1 MVGFSLP
8 RGQQPMKS
16 TDNLAKNSD
25 SLIDLLGAQCSD
37 LEKLLALARDEAHAA
52 EDGKFLRIWEIVTE
66 RATIAERLET
76 YQRQI
81 SELRGHLE
89 SRGESVSQYD
99 ITNRVIELANLTLAQ
114 DQRTRK
120 LLSAMREESVAGQ
133 NNLERSMHGANAYMR
148 ETTKGLACD
157 RDF

>member
-1 MVGFSLP
+1 MHL
-8 RGQQPMKS
+8 
-16 TDNLAKNSD
+16 TNAIAKNSD

-37 LEKLLALARDEAHAA
+37 LEKLLGLAREESQAA
-52 EDGKFLRIWEIVTE
+52 EDAKFLRIWEIVSE
-66 RATIAERLET
+66 RAKIAERLET

-89 SRGESVSQYD
+89 SKGESVSQFD

-120 LLSAMREESVAGQ
+120 LLSAMREESIDGQ
-133 NNLERSMHGANAYMR
+133 NNLERSVHGANAYMR
-148 ETTKGLACD
+148 ETTKGLACS